1 MTIMNDNMRQ
11 FQGDAIKGVDDRT
24 DNVSNDL
31 KKLNEY
37 IIDMLRDLLDTHK
50 NDSNKSDFFNPDLDF
65 MDLYHHAVVGDNV
78 VLDDDARQMLNK
90 LRCLHSSLYNTRMI
104 WDIGVRD
111 MKDILSRDHL

>member
-1 MTIMNDNMRQ
+1 MNKKVRQ
-11 FQGDAIKGVDDRT
+11 FQADTIVDVGVRT
-24 DNVSNDL
+24 EKVSDDL

-37 IIDMLRDLLDTHK
+37 IIDSLRVLLNTHQKDGSKMGDL
-50 NDSNKSDFFNPDLDF
+50 FNPDLDF
-65 MDLYHHAVVGDNV
+65 MDLYHHAVVGDKV
-78 VLDDDARQMLNK
+78 VLDDDVRQMIIK